1 MATPTYF
8 FIKSMACVGNEV
20 TQVVLKFFQTG
31 KLLKEVNC
39 YNLYLIPKVDHPCDV
54 SQFRPIACCN
64 ILYKIISKMMSNILK
79 LVLSS
84 IIYEVQSAFVGNRVI
99 MHI

>member
-1 MATPTYF
+1 MATTTYF

-31 KLLKEVNC
+31 KLPKGGKC
-39 YNLYLIPKVDHPCDV
+39 YNLYLIPKVDHPCNV
-54 SQFRPIACCN
+54 SQFRPNACCN
-64 ILYKIISKMMSNILK
+64 VLYKIISKMMSNILK
-79 LVLSS
+79 FMLSS
-84 IIYEVQSAFVGNRVI
+84 IICEVQSAFVGNMVI